1 MKIIGIALLKYLF
14 TYESSNVM
22 LLERDFQKDKDK
34 ISKILNI
41 WQDEE
46 DSSSIILF
54 PEGTLLSSSGF
65 YEKSVEFAKMNN
77 LKQFKHHLQPR
88 TKGFE
93 QIVLNMGDKSKIF

>member
-1 MKIIGIALLKYLF
+1 MKIIGIALLKHLF
-14 TYESSNVM
+14 TYESSKVM
-22 LLERDFQKDKDK
+22 LLERDFQKDKEK

-41 WQDEE
+41 WHEE

-65 YEKSVEFAKMNN
+65 YEKSVEFAKINN